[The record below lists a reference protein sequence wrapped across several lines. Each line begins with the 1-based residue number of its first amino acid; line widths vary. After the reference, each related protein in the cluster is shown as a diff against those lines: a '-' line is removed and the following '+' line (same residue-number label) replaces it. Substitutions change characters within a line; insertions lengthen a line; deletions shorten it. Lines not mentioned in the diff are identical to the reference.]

1 LLGDQARADAV
12 SDQPSGWE
20 ALAGA
25 GVPQAG
31 IGKPGETTYAFDALQ
46 RATVR
51 GTLGGRG
58 ALHVAI
64 IAGATQLA
72 LALSMPR
79 PSADTRPVRIE

>member
-1 LLGDQARADAV
+1 M
-12 SDQPSGWE
+12 SNQPSGWE

-51 GTLGGRG
+51 GTLDGRG
-58 ALHVAI
+58 ALDVAI
-64 IAGATQLA
+64 IASATQ
-72 LALSMPR
+72 
-79 PSADTRPVRIE
+79 

>member
-1 LLGDQARADAV
+1 M

-25 GVPQAG
+25 GAPQAG

-51 GTLGGRG
+51 GTLGGRR
-58 ALHVAI
+58 ALDVAI
-64 IAGATQLA
+64 IAGADPVSPRA
-72 LALSMPR
+72 LDAATLRRHTS
-79 PSADTRPVRIE
+79 